1 MGGNGD
7 FRVYSRWKEFKEIWS
22 QNLLLSLTVLAV
34 IIGIWFGFILRGQN
48 LSETT
53 VTLIQFP
60 GEIFMQV
67 LKLMILPLIISS
79 LIASLAQMDLKE
91 SKQMAFLT
99 IAYYSVTTFFA
110 ILTAIILVTV
120 IHPGDPTI
128 KRQLIIQENANISP
142 LDTFLDVLRN
152 MFPENFVQATFQRVK
167 TVYSPQN
174 DNFPF
179 GPNTVLNQTTEFKK
193 EIQYVSGMNILG
205 IIVFCT
211 SFGIVIS
218 HLGEKAKL
226 VVEFFVICEAAIMK
240 MVEIFMWFAP
250 IGIICLIAGNLLEVK
265 NLSDTATVLFWYV
278 FTIISGLFIHTVITM
293 PSIYYF
299 VTHKSPIR
307 IMKGMTQAIVT
318 TFGTA
323 SSGAALPISMQCVE
337 ENLWV
342 DRRIS
347 RFILPLGANINLDG
361 NALYEAVAVIFI
373 AQLNNVSLS
382 MLQIVMISFIATI
395 ASLGLNSVPVGLV
408 TILVTLNTVGLPVND
423 VPLIITVDWLLD
435 RIRTAMTVLG
445 DAYVTDAVSHCISKD
460 LKEADRSN
468 RFHQDIQAEIRML
481 ESAAHSRRPSKVSL
495 ILPTTP
501 TTLTTTCCSRRRHSE
516 TILSPHLL
524 TANNQQQHPLTM
536 NDVIIT
542 KMNSSLQKINEV

>member
-1 MGGNGD
+1 M
-7 FRVYSRWKEFKEIWS
+7 
-22 QNLLLSLTVLAV
+22 THLA
-34 IIGIWFGFILRGQN
+34 
-48 LSETT
+48 
-53 VTLIQFP
+53 
-60 GEIFMQV
+60 
-67 LKLMILPLIISS
+67 
-79 LIASLAQMDLKE
+79 LAQMDLKE
-91 SKQMAFLT
+91 SKQMAILT
-99 IAYYSVTTFFA
+99 VGYYSVTTFLA
-110 ILTAIILVTV
+110 IVTAIFLVTV
-120 IHPGDPTI
+120 IHPGDPSI
-128 KRQLIIQENANISP
+128 KKQIHIQENTNISP

-167 TVYSPQN
+167 TVYSPLN
-174 DNFPF
+174 VGFLEGNKF
-179 GPNTVLNQTTEFKK
+179 VNQTSEFKK

-240 MVEIFMWFAP
+240 MIEIFMWFAP
-250 IGIICLIAGNLLEVK
+250 IGIICLIAGNLLEVE
-265 NLSDTATVLFWYV
+265 NLSDTAAVLFWYV
-278 FTIISGLFIHTVITM
+278 FTIFSGLFIHTVITM
-293 PSIYYF
+293 PSVYYF
-299 VTHKSPIR
+299 VTRKSPIR
-307 IMKGMTQAIVT
+307 VIKGVTQAIVT

-323 SSGAALPISMQCVE
+323 SSGASLPISMQCLE

-373 AQLNNVSLS
+373 AQLNNITLS
-382 MLQIVMISFIATI
+382 FSQIITISFIATI

-408 TILVTLNTVGLPVND
+408 TIFVTLNTVGLPVND

-445 DAYVTDAVSHCISKD
+445 DAYVTDAVSHCISKN
-460 LKEADRSN
+460 LKEADRNN
-468 RFHQDIQAEIRML
+468 RYHQDIQAEIRML
-481 ESAAHSRRPSKVSL
+481 ESAVHSRRPSKVSL
-495 ILPTTP
+495 ILPAP
-501 TTLTTTCCSRRRHSE
+501 AMSAPCCSRRRHSE

-524 TANNQQQHPLTM
+524 NANNQQQHPLNL

-542 KMNSSLQKINEV
+542 KMNSSLHKINEV

>member
-1 MGGNGD
+1 MALKGH
-7 FRVYSRWKEFKEIWS
+7 FYYKWKEFKELWS
-22 QNLLLSLTVLAV
+22 QNLLLSLTISGV
-34 IIGIWFGFILRGQN
+34 IIGIWLGFILRGQN
-48 LSETT
+48 LSENT
-53 VTLIQFP
+53 VSLVKFP

-79 LIASLAQMDLKE
+79 LIAALAQMDLKE
-91 SKQMAFLT
+91 SKQMAILT
-99 IAYYSVTTFFA
+99 VGYYSVTTFLA
-110 ILTAIILVTV
+110 IVTAIFLVTV
-120 IHPGDPTI
+120 IHPGDPSI
-128 KRQLIIQENANISP
+128 KKQIHIQENTNISP

-167 TVYSPQN
+167 TVYSPLN
-174 DNFPF
+174 VGFLEGNKF
-179 GPNTVLNQTTEFKK
+179 VNQTSEFKK

-240 MVEIFMWFAP
+240 MIEIFMWFAP
-250 IGIICLIAGNLLEVK
+250 IGIICLIAGNLLEVE
-265 NLSDTATVLFWYV
+265 NLSDTAAVLFWYV

-293 PSIYYF
+293 PSVYYF
-299 VTHKSPIR
+299 VTRKSPIR
-307 IMKGMTQAIVT
+307 LIKGVTQAIVT

-323 SSGAALPISMQCVE
+323 SSGASLPISMQCLE

-373 AQLNNVSLS
+373 AQLNNISLS
-382 MLQIVMISFIATI
+382 FSQIITISFIATI

-408 TILVTLNTVGLPVND
+408 TIFVTLNTVGLPVND

-460 LKEADRSN
+460 LKEADRNN
-468 RFHQDIQAEIRML
+468 RYHQDIQAEIRML
-481 ESAAHSRRPSKVSL
+481 ESAVNSRRPSKVSL
-495 ILPTTP
+495 ILPTP
-501 TTLTTTCCSRRRHSE
+501 AMSAAPCCSRRRHSE

-524 TANNQQQHPLTM
+524 NANNQQQHPLNL

-542 KMNSSLQKINEV
+542 KMNSSLHKINEV

>member
-1 MGGNGD
+1 MALKGH
-7 FRVYSRWKEFKEIWS
+7 FYYKWKEFKELWS
-22 QNLLLSLTVLAV
+22 QNLLLSLTISGV
-34 IIGIWFGFILRGQN
+34 IIGIWLGFILRGQN
-48 LSETT
+48 LSENT
-53 VTLIQFP
+53 VSLVKFP

-79 LIASLAQMDLKE
+79 LIAALAQMDLKE
-91 SKQMAFLT
+91 SKQMAILT
-99 IAYYSVTTFFA
+99 VGYYSVTTFLA
-110 ILTAIILVTV
+110 IVTAIFLVTV
-120 IHPGDPTI
+120 FHPGDPSI
-128 KRQLIIQENANISP
+128 KKQINIQENTNISP

-167 TVYSPQN
+167 TVYSPLN
-174 DNFPF
+174 VGFLEGNKF
-179 GPNTVLNQTTEFKK
+179 VNQTSEFKK

-240 MVEIFMWFAP
+240 MIEIFMWFAP
-250 IGIICLIAGNLLEVK
+250 IGIICLIAGNLLEVE
-265 NLSDTATVLFWYV
+265 NLSDTAAVLFWYV

-293 PSIYYF
+293 PSVYYF
-299 VTHKSPIR
+299 VTRKSPIR
-307 IMKGMTQAIVT
+307 VMKGVTQAIVT

-323 SSGAALPISMQCVE
+323 SSGASLPISMQCLE

-373 AQLNNVSLS
+373 AQLNNISLS
-382 MLQIVMISFIATI
+382 FSQIITISFIATI

-408 TILVTLNTVGLPVND
+408 TIFVTLNTVGLPVND

-445 DAYVTDAVSHCISKD
+445 DAYVTDAVSHCISKN
-460 LKEADRSN
+460 LKEADRNN
-468 RFHQDIQAEIRML
+468 RYHQDIQAEIRNSFSFL
-481 ESAAHSRRPSKVSL
+481 NSK
-495 ILPTTP
+495 IF
-501 TTLTTTCCSRRRHSE
+501 R
-516 TILSPHLL
+516 
-524 TANNQQQHPLTM
+524 
-536 NDVIIT
+536 
-542 KMNSSLQKINEV
+542 